1 MSRDRPTL
9 PGHLGSLGSGCYPPP
24 VRASTIAKHEALAPG
39 SPEARSLGRELRR
52 LRLARGLAQQAVGS
66 SFTRAYV
73 SAVEN
78 GHIVPSLAGL
88 ILLSRKLGVSPGAVL
103 DAAVTADV
111 LADPG
116 NPG

>member
-1 MSRDRPTL
+1 M
-9 PGHLGSLGSGCYPPP
+9 CYRRP
-24 VRASTIAKHEALAPG
+24 VRPSTIAKNGALAPG
-39 SPEARSLGRELRR
+39 SPEARALGRELRR

-88 ILLSRKLGVSPGAVL
+88 ILLSRKLEVSPGAVL
-103 DAAVTADV
+103 DAAVSVSAP
-111 LADPG
+111 ASPGDPA
-116 NPG
+116 